1 VLSEIPRKGPA
12 KQARSFGRLGLGLA
26 WTVLA
31 SCSFDAET
39 PAPYLA
45 APSAAGICG
54 STESLLPKLFDFVR
68 EHELDPLRA
77 VIEARLLPTAE
88 RPAPDPSLRGLLDAL
103 VRLATGLGL
112 ERTLN
117 AAEIASRNQ
126 TLQQL
131 KPLLL
136 LILRYVHGDV
146 DGHPHFEAAG
156 AGSTLFR
163 TCDADNLLTAG
174 EAVLRLPSQADP
186 QVRWLAA
193 LSKDLAALIE
203 EPSLTPFLETFRQD
217 AQMGRPAILSLLN
230 QIALFLT
237 DETFDISR
245 VKTLL
250 ESAVYPAVSN
260 ALRAKIEVLVGR
272 LEEVTRP
279 EVDVLRP
286 LQRAIRCLNAQ
297 PETRAALF
305 GLIYDLVTTP
315 EVKLSEL
322 LATLDGL
329 VTPERSSEVLD
340 FVADL
345 VKVLRQDRVAQKEIL
360 GFLAILF
367 EEQNAKAVTPALLH
381 AVEADLLG
389 EVSDGIV
396 RILGGCGRSL
406 P

>member
-1 VLSEIPRKGPA
+1 M
-12 KQARSFGRLGLGLA
+12 GRGLHSVGAGLA
-26 WTVLA
+26 FCLLA
-31 SCSFDAET
+31 SCSLDVET

-45 APSAAGICG
+45 APTAAGICG
-54 STESLLPKLFDFVR
+54 STETLLPKLFDFVR
-68 EHELDPLRA
+68 AHELDPLRDI
-77 VIEARLLPTAE
+77 IEARLLPTAE
-88 RPAPDPSLRGLLDAL
+88 RPAPVPSLRGLLEAL

-112 ERTLN
+112 ERTLD
-117 AAEIASRNQ
+117 AATIASRNQ

-136 LILRYVHGDV
+136 LLLRYVHGDV
-146 DGHPHFEAAG
+146 DGRPHFEAAG

-163 TCDADNLLTAG
+163 TCDADNLLTAI
-174 EAVLRLPSQADP
+174 EAVLRLPSQEDP
-186 QVRWLAA
+186 KVRWLAA

-203 EPSLTPFLETFRQD
+203 EPSLTPFLETFQKD
-217 AQMGRPAILSLLN
+217 AEMGRPAILSLLN

-237 DETFDISR
+237 DEGFDIAR

-260 ALRAKIEVLVGR
+260 TLRAKIEVLVGR
-272 LEEVTRP
+272 LEEATRP
-279 EVDVLRP
+279 EVEVLRP

-297 PETRAALF
+297 PEARTALF
-305 GLIYDLVTTP
+305 GLIYDLLTTR
-315 EVKLSEL
+315 ELELSGL

-345 VKVLRQDRVAQKEIL
+345 VKVLRQDRVAQQEIL

-367 EEQNAKAVTPALLH
+367 EVDNAKAVAPALLH

-389 EVSDGIV
+389 EISDGIV

-406 P
+406 K

>member
-1 VLSEIPRKGPA
+1 
-12 KQARSFGRLGLGLA
+12 
-26 WTVLA
+26 LA

-45 APSAAGICG
+45 APTAAGICG
-54 STESLLPKLFDFVR
+54 STETLLPKLFDFVR
-68 EHELDPLRA
+68 AQELDPLRD

-88 RPAPDPSLRGLLDAL
+88 RPAPVPSLRGLLDAL

-112 ERTLN
+112 ERTLD
-117 AAEIASRNQ
+117 AATIASRNQ

-136 LILRYVHGDV
+136 LLLRYVHGDV
-146 DGHPHFEAAG
+146 DGRPHFEAAG

-163 TCDADNLLTAG
+163 TCDADNLLTAI
-174 EAVLRLPSQADP
+174 EAVLRLPSQEDP
-186 QVRWLAA
+186 KVRWLAA

-203 EPSLTPFLETFRQD
+203 EPSLTPFLETFQKD
-217 AQMGRPAILSLLN
+217 AETGRPAILSLLN

-237 DETFDISR
+237 DERFDIAR

-260 ALRAKIEVLVGR
+260 GLRAKIEVLVGR

-297 PETRAALF
+297 PEARTA
-305 GLIYDLVTTP
+305 
-315 EVKLSEL
+315 L

-329 VTPERSSEVLD
+329 VTPERSTEVLD

-345 VKVLRQDRVAQKEIL
+345 VKVLRQDRVAQQEIL

-367 EEQNAKAVTPALLH
+367 EVDNAKAIAPALLH
-381 AVEADLLG
+381 AVERDLLG
-389 EVSDGIV
+389 EISDGIV